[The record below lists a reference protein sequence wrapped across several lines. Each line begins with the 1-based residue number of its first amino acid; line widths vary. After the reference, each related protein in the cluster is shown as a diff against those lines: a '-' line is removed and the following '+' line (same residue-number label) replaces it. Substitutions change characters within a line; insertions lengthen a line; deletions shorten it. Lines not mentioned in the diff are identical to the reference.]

1 MFKYEILIYI
11 YSIMKI
17 SIKSLTKIL
26 YLDIIF
32 LVIKKE
38 VYMST
43 KEKIVSFIKKEIVLS
58 VAIVF
63 AIATC
68 FFVPI
73 DKRIY
78 RIF

>member
-1 MFKYEILIYI
+1 MRGKQEVASSILAGS
-11 YSIMKI
+11 SIG
-17 SIKSLTKIL
+17 
-26 YLDIIF
+26 YNIF
-32 LVIKKE
+32 SNKKKGIE
-38 VYMST
+38 VSA
-43 KEKIVSFIKKEIVLS
+43 KEKIVNFIKKETVLS

-63 AIATC
+63 AIITC

>member
-1 MFKYEILIYI
+1 M
-11 YSIMKI
+11 
-17 SIKSLTKIL
+17 TKIL
-26 YLDIIF
+26 HLVIIF

-43 KEKIVSFIKKEIVLS
+43 KEKIVNFIKKETVLS

-63 AIATC
+63 AIITC

-78 RIF
+78 GVF